1 MSDPRSA
8 LGGAVYQGYVTVED
22 AGAHG
27 MLTLRGDHAELADA
41 VKAAVGQG
49 VPAQR
54 RIEGGLGGGAAW
66 ASPDELLLFCEYTQ
80 SGEALQ
86 AVRKALAGKH
96 FLAADVSDARA
107 VFTLEGPGIRD
118 LLAKLCPA
126 NLSPEALPHGEF
138 RRSHIGQVAAA
149 FWLENESRA
158 TVVCFR
164 SVAGYMFDLLSKAA
178 EPGSELGY
186 FAPTSS

>member
-1 MSDPRSA
+1 MSDPQSA
-8 LGGAVYQGYVTVED
+8 LGGAVYQGYLTVKD
-22 AGAHG
+22 AGAQG
-27 MLTLRGDHAELADA
+27 MLTLRGDHAALAAA
-41 VKAAVGQG
+41 VKAATGQG

-54 RIEGGLGGGAAW
+54 QIEGGLGGGAAW
-66 ASPDELLLFCEYTQ
+66 ASPDELLLFCDYGGA
-80 SGEALQ
+80 GEALEK
-86 AVRKALAGKH
+86 ARKALEGEH

-107 VFTLEGPGIRD
+107 VFSLEGPGIRD

-126 NLSPEALPHGEF
+126 DLSPDALPTGEF

-149 FWLENESRA
+149 FWLESEERA

-164 SVAGYMFDLLSKAA
+164 SVAQYMFDLLSKAA

-186 FAPTSS
+186 FAPTAS